1 MRKFVLPC
9 LIAFALVL
17 SGCYSAQVTTEK
29 EPGGETIEM
38 RKTGFVN
45 GLVMQGMPVDGAR
58 MCPNGVASVS
68 TELTFLDQ
76 FLGALTGGIYSPM
89 TVTLNCA
96 SGEMSGGMS
105 KLVPAPDIDFKL
117 PEETK
122 QTEVEKT
129 ISAAAQKS
137 ATMDRPVQVK
147 FTSQ

>member
-1 MRKFVLPC
+1 
-9 LIAFALVL
+9 
-17 SGCYSAQVTTEK
+17 
-29 EPGGETIEM
+29 
-38 RKTGFVN
+38 
-45 GLVMQGMPVDGAR
+45 
-58 MCPNGVASVS
+58 
-68 TELTFLDQ
+68 
-76 FLGALTGGIYSPM
+76 
-89 TVTLNCA
+89 
-96 SGEMSGGMS
+96 MS